1 VTGHVSFHA
10 WRGRELAGGLH
21 LGTGVDED
29 GLRLVTAVGTRRY
42 VDPHTVAGARD
53 HAWAAWVSPAVTPG
67 HPFTSLVPSW
77 NATTPGDSW
86 LEIEAR
92 VSGDGVRW
100 TRWFTL
106 GRWATS
112 ADAVAPT
119 SVPGQACAEGAVD
132 TDELLARDG
141 VTWSTYQLR
150 LGLHRGPSSEAVPTV
165 TLAAAVVAHPG
176 EHRVRGVGVS
186 APRQAQDTASSTG
199 RGRPAVELA
208 VPAYS
213 QQLHGGDH
221 PGLGAG
227 GASWCSPTSTAMVLA
242 SWGRGPSEGEL
253 AGLAPGVPDRAV
265 VHAARCVFDHAFDGA
280 GNWSFNT
287 AYAARYGVE
296 AFVTRLRSLDE
307 AALFVDAGIPLV
319 ASVSFRSEEL
329 DGAGYDTSGHLL
341 TLVGFDAAGD
351 VVCNDPAS
359 HRLPSNDEVR
369 VVYDRKQLEKAW
381 LDGSGGLV
389 YVIRPVD
396 VPLPA
401 HPAPAE
407 PNW

>member
-29 GLRLVTAVGTRRY
+29 GLRPVTPVGTRRY
-42 VDPHTVAGARD
+42 VDPHTSTGPRD
-53 HAWAAWVSPAVTPG
+53 QVWAAWVSPAVSPG

-77 NATTPGDSW
+77 NAETPGDSW
-86 LEIEAR
+86 LEVEAR

-112 ADAVAPT
+112 ADGVAPT
-119 SVPGQACAEGAVD
+119 SVPGQACAEGVVD
-132 TDELLARDG
+132 TDELQARDG

-150 LGLHRGPSSEAVPTV
+150 LVLHRGPASDAVPAV
-165 TLAAAVVAHPG
+165 TLVGVVVAHPG
-176 EHRVRGVGVS
+176 EHLTSRARAS
-186 APRQAQDTASSTG
+186 ASSTSHG
-199 RGRPAVELA
+199 GPVELA

-213 QQLHGGDH
+213 QHLHRGDH
-221 PGLGAG
+221 PGPGAG
-227 GASWCSPTSTAMVLA
+227 AKSWCSPTSTAMVLA
-242 SWGRGPSEGEL
+242 SWGRGPSEADL
-253 AGLAPGVPDRAV
+253 AGIAAEVPDRAV
-265 VHAARCVFDHAFDGA
+265 VHAARSVFDHGFDGA

-287 AYAARYGVE
+287 AYAAGYGVE

-307 AALFVDAGIPLV
+307 AELFVRAGIPLV

-329 DGAGYDTSGHLL
+329 DGAGYDTRGHLL

-359 HRLPSNDEVR
+359 HGLPSNDEVR
-369 VVYDRKQLEKAW
+369 VVYDRKQLETAW

-401 HPAPAE
+401 HPRPAE

>member
-1 VTGHVSFHA
+1 MTGHVSFHA
-10 WRGRELAGGLH
+10 WRGPELAGGLH
-21 LGTGVDED
+21 LGTGADGA
-29 GLRLVTAVGTRRY
+29 GLRLRTPVGTRRY
-42 VDPHTVAGARD
+42 DDPHAPTGPRD

-77 NATTPGDSW
+77 NATTPDGSW
-86 LEIEAR
+86 LEVEAR
-92 VSGDGVRW
+92 VSGDRGRW

-112 ADAVAPT
+112 AGSVAPT
-119 SVPGQACAEGAVD
+119 SVPGQACSEGEVD
-132 TDELLARDG
+132 TDVLLARDG

-150 LGLHRGPSSEAVPTV
+150 LVLHRDPASDAVPTV
-165 TLAAAVVAHPG
+165 TLAGVVVAHPG
-176 EHRVRGVGVS
+176 EHRTPAWHPAPVRG
-186 APRQAQDTASSTG
+186 
-199 RGRPAVELA
+199 VELA

-213 QQLHGGDH
+213 QQLHRHGH
-221 PGLGAG
+221 PGVRAG
-227 GASWCSPTSTAMVLA
+227 GASWCSPTSTSMVLA
-242 SWGRGPSEGEL
+242 FWGRGPADADL
-253 AGLAPGVPDRAV
+253 AGIAPQVPDRAV
-265 VHAARCVFDHAFDGA
+265 VHAAGCVHDHGFDGA

-287 AYAARYGVE
+287 AYAAQYGVE

-307 AALFVDAGIPLV
+307 AELFVGAGIPLV

-341 TLVGFDAAGD
+341 TLVGFDGAGD

-359 HRLPSNDEVR
+359 HRLSSNDEVR
-369 VVYDRKQLEKAW
+369 VVFDRKQLESAW

-389 YVIRPVD
+389 YVIRPPD
-396 VPLPA
+396 VPLP
-401 HPAPAE
+401 PAAVAAE

>member
-1 VTGHVSFHA
+1 MTGMVSFTA
-10 WRGRELAGGLH
+10 WRGPELAGGLH
-21 LGTGVDED
+21 LGTGVDGD
-29 GLRLVTAVGTRRY
+29 GLRLVTTVGTRRY
-42 VDPHTVAGARD
+42 VDPHTDRGPREV
-53 HAWAAWVSPAVTPG
+53 AWAAWVSPAVTPG

-86 LEIEAR
+86 LDVEAR

-112 ADAVAPT
+112 PDAVAPT
-119 SVPGQACAEGAVD
+119 SVPGQTCAEGMVD
-132 TDELLARDG
+132 TDELVARDG

-150 LGLHRGPSSEAVPTV
+150 VVLHRGPASDAVPTL
-165 TLAAAVVAHPG
+165 TLVGVVVAHPG
-176 EHRVRGVGVS
+176 EHERPTTGVS
-186 APRQAQDTASSTG
+186 SSG
-199 RGRPAVELA
+199 SRGGPAVELA

-213 QQLHGGDH
+213 QHLHRGEH
-221 PGLGAG
+221 PGPGAG
-227 GASWCSPTSTAMVLA
+227 APSWCSPTSTAMVLA
-242 SWGRGPSEGEL
+242 SWGRGPSEAEL
-253 AGLAPGVPDRAV
+253 AGIAADVPDRAV
-265 VHAARCVFDHAFDGA
+265 VHAARCVFDHGFDGA

-287 AYAARYGVE
+287 AYASRYGVE

-307 AALFVDAGIPLV
+307 AELFVGAGIPLV
-319 ASVSFRSEEL
+319 ASVSFRGEEL

-341 TLVGFDAAGD
+341 VVAGFDAAGD

-369 VVYDRKQLEKAW
+369 VVYDRKQLENAW

-389 YVIRPVD
+389 YVIRPPD
-396 VPLPA
+396 VPLPP
-401 HPAPAE
+401 PAVPAE

>member
-1 VTGHVSFHA
+1 MTGHVSFHA
-10 WRGRELAGGLH
+10 WRGLELAAGLH
-21 LGTGVDED
+21 LGTGADET
-29 GLRLVTAVGTRRY
+29 GLRLVSPVGNRRY
-42 VDPHTVAGARD
+42 VDPHTDRGPRD
-53 HAWAAWVSPAVTPG
+53 FAWAAWVSPAVTPG
-67 HPFTSLVPSW
+67 HRFTSLVPSW

-86 LEIEAR
+86 LEVEAR
-92 VSGDGVRW
+92 ASGDGVRW

-106 GRWATS
+106 GRWTTS
-112 ADAVAPT
+112 DGVVAST
-119 SVPGQACAEGAVD
+119 SVPGQACPEGSVD

-150 LGLHRGPSSEAVPTV
+150 LALHRGPTSRVVPTV
-165 TLAAAVVAHPG
+165 TLVGAVATRPG
-176 EHRVRGVGVS
+176 EHRTP
-186 APRQAQDTASSTG
+186 APDAPPL
-199 RGRPAVELA
+199 RGRELP

-213 QQLHGGDH
+213 QQLHRGHG
-221 PGLGAG
+221 PGAG

-242 SWGRGPSEGEL
+242 FWGRGPSDAEL
-253 AGLAPGVPDRAV
+253 AQVGPSAPDRAV
-265 VHAARCVFDHAFDGA
+265 GHAARCVFDPGFDGA
-280 GNWSFNT
+280 GNWSFNA
-287 AYAARYGVE
+287 AYAARYGLE
-296 AFVTRLRSLDE
+296 AFVTRLRSLEE
-307 AALFVDAGIPLV
+307 AELFVGAGIPLV

-341 TLVGFDAAGD
+341 TVVGFDAAGD

-359 HRLPSNDEVR
+359 HQVASNAEVR

-389 YVIRPVD
+389 YVVRPPE

-401 HPAPAE
+401 PAVGAE

>member
-1 VTGHVSFHA
+1 MTGQVSFHA

-29 GLRLVTAVGTRRY
+29 GLRLVAPVGTRRY
-42 VDPHTVAGARD
+42 VDPHTVAGARE
-53 HAWAAWVSPAVTPG
+53 HAWAVWVSPAVSPG
-67 HPFTSLVPSW
+67 HTFTSLVPSW

-86 LEIEAR
+86 LDVEAR
-92 VSGDGVRW
+92 VTGDGVRW

-119 SVPGQACAEGAVD
+119 SVPGQACAEGVVD
-132 TDELLARDG
+132 TDELRARDG

-150 LGLHRGPSSEAVPTV
+150 LVLHRGPASDAVPTV

-176 EHRVRGVGVS
+176 EHR
-186 APRQAQDTASSTG
+186 APAASLAPG
-199 RGRPAVELA
+199 RHVELA

-213 QQLHGGDH
+213 QQLHRNGH
-221 PGLGAG
+221 PG
-227 GASWCSPTSTAMVLA
+227 GASWCSPTSTSMVLA
-242 SWGRGPSEGEL
+242 FWGRGPSEADL
-253 AGLAPGVPDRAV
+253 AGIGPDVPDPGV
-265 VHAARCVFDHAFDGA
+265 VHAARRVRDHGFGF

-287 AYAARYGVE
+287 AYAAGYGVE

-329 DGAGYDTSGHLL
+329 EGAGYDTRGHLL

-381 LDGSGGLV
+381 LDGSDGLV
-389 YVIRPVD
+389 YVIRPPD

-401 HPAPAE
+401 APVPAE

>member
-1 VTGHVSFHA
+1 MTGHVSFHA
-10 WRGRELAGGLH
+10 WRAGELAGGLH

-29 GLRLVTAVGTRRY
+29 GLRLVTPVGTRRY
-42 VDPHTVAGARD
+42 VDPHTGTVPRD
-53 HAWAAWVSPAVTPG
+53 QVWAAWVSPAVTPG

-86 LEIEAR
+86 LEVEVRA
-92 VSGDGVRW
+92 SSDGVRW

-119 SVPGQACAEGAVD
+119 SVPGQACAEGVVD
-132 TDELLARDG
+132 TDELRARDG

-150 LGLHRGPSSEAVPTV
+150 LVLHRGPGSDAIPTV
-165 TLAAAVVAHPG
+165 TLVAAVVAHPG
-176 EHRVRGVGVS
+176 EHRARAGATTRG
-186 APRQAQDTASSTG
+186 G
-199 RGRPAVELA
+199 RGVELA

-213 QQLHGGDH
+213 QQLRRDGH
-221 PGLGAG
+221 PGGE
-227 GASWCSPTSTAMVLA
+227 SWCSPTSTSMVLA
-242 SWGRGPSEGEL
+242 FWGRGPSEGEL
-253 AGLAPGVPDRAV
+253 AGIGPDVPDPAV
-265 VHAARCVFDHAFDGA
+265 VHAARRVRDHGFGT

-287 AYAARYGVE
+287 AYAAGYGVE
-296 AFVTRLRSLDE
+296 AFVTRLRAMDE
-307 AALFVDAGIPLV
+307 AELFVGAGIPLI

-329 DGAGYDTSGHLL
+329 DGAGYDTHGHLL
-341 TLVGFDAAGD
+341 TVVGFDATGD

-381 LDGSGGLV
+381 LDGSDGLV

-401 HPAPAE
+401 HPEPTE